1 MHNQLKEIEKKYN
14 KTPSEIA
21 DIFVKVSGDVNS
33 VRRYFE
39 GDNVALWTYLE
50 DLALT
55 RPEGSLEYKCL
66 EESKGKEEMKKRK
79 AFLLR
84 SQDPERDE

>member
-1 MHNQLKEIEKKYN
+1 MKYN
-14 KTPSEIA
+14 KPPSEIA

-39 GDNVALWTYLE
+39 GENVVIWTYLE

-66 EESKGKEEMKKRK
+66 EDSKGKEEMKKEK
-79 AFLLR
+79 HFC
-84 SQDPERDE
+84 